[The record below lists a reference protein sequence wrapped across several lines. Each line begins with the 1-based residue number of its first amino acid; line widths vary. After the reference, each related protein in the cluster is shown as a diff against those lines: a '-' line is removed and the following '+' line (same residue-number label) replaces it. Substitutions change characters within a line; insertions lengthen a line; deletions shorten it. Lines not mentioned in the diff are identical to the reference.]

1 MTLQEAS
8 GKFHLNMD
16 ILLICEKNGLLKGR
30 NMKDGTV
37 DYQEG
42 DLRQAFQFY
51 FLSKAGM
58 APDTV
63 KYFAALQMSEEDTS
77 AEEIRLLRKC
87 RFQLLEEIHE
97 KQQMLDQLDYL
108 AYEIKNRQRK
118 QQEE

>member
-1 MTLQEAS
+1 
-8 GKFHLNMD
+8 
-16 ILLICEKNGLLKGR
+16 
-30 NMKDGTV
+30 MKDGTV

-108 AYEIKNRQRK
+108 VYEIKNRQRK